1 MFCDAVRVLCR
12 ERDTAY
18 NDDDDD
24 DDVLKRMSVLLLTY
38 HWESQSWE
46 QSREASLNSVAYL

>member
-12 ERDTAY
+12 ERDAAY
-18 NDDDDD
+18 NDD
-24 DDVLKRMSVLLLTY
+24 DDVLKRMTVLLLTY

-46 QSREASLNSVAYL
+46 QSREASLDSVAYL